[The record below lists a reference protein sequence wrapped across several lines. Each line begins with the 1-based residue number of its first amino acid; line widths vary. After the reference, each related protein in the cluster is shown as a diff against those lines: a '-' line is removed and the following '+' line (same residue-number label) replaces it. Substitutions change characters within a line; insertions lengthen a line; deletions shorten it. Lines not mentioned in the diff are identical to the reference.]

1 VTSNSRAY
9 VNIAVLFKMTY
20 IYTHTHTYMHAYIHT
35 YKSILAKLIT
45 VPTDIDITLQYI
57 FSACIGER
65 SSALMTA

>member
-1 VTSNSRAY
+1 
-9 VNIAVLFKMTY
+9 
-20 IYTHTHTYMHAYIHT
+20 MHAYIHT